1 MHDIDFTH
9 LVPAYIQ
16 AFETYYPSK
25 PDTELM
31 RLYGVDH
38 LHRLNNNEN
47 ALGPPPEV
55 AEVVEAFPPTA
66 VPVYPNGDCF
76 DLRCALAQRFDK
88 DPEQFLVG
96 NGSCEVIAS
105 VIKAFCEKG
114 DNIIT
119 ADKTFAVYEWV
130 AEFSGFEARLIP
142 LKNNAFDPQAM
153 LDAMDRH
160 TKILFVCNPN
170 NPTGTY
176 WDKETMKGFLTAVDN
191 RAVVVIDEAYC
202 EYVENKD
209 FPDGMDLMETY
220 PNVITFRT
228 FSKMYALASLRIGYL
243 CAHGNIVDLIRR
255 THIVY
260 SVNTLAQKAAAA
272 ALSNDGSF
280 IRATREM
287 VRDAKAL
294 LCPLFDALGLTYVC
308 GQGNYLMVK
317 MPISDTLMYR
327 KLMTRGI
334 MVRTMTGFRFP
345 DWIRISLVQR
355 PVMET
360 FCGIFKPII
369 EEIQSVAKGGP
380 AVGTAGASLLPPVTT
395 SSCPPDCCSGSL
407 PRMS

>member
-1 MHDIDFTH
+1 MAANPISWFFSMYELDFSRI
-9 LVPAYIQ
+9 VPAHIQ
-16 AFETYYPSK
+16 AFEVYYPSK
-25 PDTELM
+25 PDKELM

-55 AEVVEAFPPTA
+55 TGVMSDFQPKT

-76 DLRCALAQRFDK
+76 DLREILSKKFDK
-88 DPEQFLVG
+88 DPGQFLVG

-142 LKNNAFDPQAM
+142 LKDNAFDPKAM
-153 LDAMDRH
+153 LDAMDRR
-160 TKILFVCNPN
+160 TKIMFVCNPN

-176 WDKETMKGFLTAVDN
+176 WDKDTMTGFLDAVDN
-191 RAVVVIDEAYC
+191 RAVVVIDEAYR
-202 EYVENKD
+202 EYVEEED
-209 FPDGMDLMETY
+209 FPDGMALMDQY
-220 PNVITFRT
+220 PNVVTFRT

-243 CAHGNIVDLIRR
+243 CSTPEIVEMIRR
-255 THIVY
+255 THVVY
-260 SVNTLAQKAAAA
+260 SVNTLAQRAAFA

-280 IRATREM
+280 IRETRKM
-287 VRDAKAL
+287 VGQAKVL
-294 LCPLFDALGLTYVC
+294 LCSLFDELDLTYVC
-308 GQGNYLMVK
+308 NQGNYLMVK
-317 MPISDTLMYR
+317 VPISDTLMYR

-345 DWIRISLVQR
+345 NWIRISLVQQ
-355 PVMET
+355 PVMEE
-360 FCGIFKPII
+360 FCKIFGRII
-369 EEIQSVAKGGP
+369 KELPSSRIQV
-380 AVGTAGASLLPPVTT
+380 
-395 SSCPPDCCSGSL
+395 
-407 PRMS
+407 

>member
-1 MHDIDFTH
+1 MHNSDFTH
-9 LVPAYIQ
+9 LVPSYIQ

-25 PDTELM
+25 PDPELM

-55 AEVVEAFPPTA
+55 TRVLETFAPMT

-76 DLRCALAQRFDK
+76 DLRRSLAKRFNK
-88 DPEQFLVG
+88 AAEQFLVG

-130 AEFSGFEARLIP
+130 AEFSGFEPRLIP
-142 LKNNAFDPQAM
+142 LKDNAFDPQAM

-176 WDKETMKGFLTAVDN
+176 WDRQTMKAFLDAVNN
-191 RAVVVIDEAYC
+191 RAMVVIDEAYC
-202 EYVENKD
+202 EYVENED
-209 FPDGMDLMETY
+209 FPDGMTLMDEY
-220 PNVITFRT
+220 SNVVVFRT

-243 CAHGNIVDLIRR
+243 CAHGDVVDFIRR
-255 THIVY
+255 THVVY
-260 SVNTLAQKAAAA
+260 SVNTLAQKAAVA
-272 ALSNDGSF
+272 ALTNDGSF
-280 IRATREM
+280 VRATRKM
-287 VRDAKAL
+287 VTDAKAL
-294 LCPLFDALGLTYVC
+294 LCPFFDELGLGYEC

-317 MPISDTLMYR
+317 VPVSDTLMYR
-327 KLMTRGI
+327 KLMKKGI

-345 DWIRISLVQR
+345 DWIRISLVQQ
-355 PVMET
+355 PVMEV
-360 FCGIFKPII
+360 FCNAFTDVLNETI
-369 EEIQSVAKGGP
+369 
-380 AVGTAGASLLPPVTT
+380 
-395 SSCPPDCCSGSL
+395 
-407 PRMS
+407 